1 MKGSLAKRR
10 SSKKP
15 KIDEE
20 SKEAG
25 SFKEKDGTKVRK
37 SKSKKKDK
45 DGVSRSS
52 KASKVSKKD
61 KREKK
66 KMMQEE
72 LMKGEHVE

>member
-52 KASKVSKKD
+52 KVSKKD